1 MLHLKYKKKK
11 EIVKKANSLFFVE
24 YPKKILYNEYGD
36 TMLALITGASS
47 GIGRDMARVLSEMGY
62 DLILV
67 ARRKTKLQALKKEL
81 NTNVECIVMDISTT
95 FNCME
100 LYQEV
105 KDKDIDIV
113 INNAGF
119 GLFGEFSDT
128 NLDKELDMIDLN
140 IKAYHILTKLF
151 LKDFVKR
158 DYGRILNVASMA
170 GFMPGPYMATYY
182 ATKNYIVSLS
192 LAIYEELKRDKSNV
206 KISIF
211 CPGPVNTNFNN
222 VADVKFNISSLN
234 SEYASKVAIDG
245 MFMNKLLIIPN
256 NMKFNH
262 LLTKIVPTKSILFV
276 NSLIQER
283 KEE

>member
-1 MLHLKYKKKK
+1 MK
-11 EIVKKANSLFFVE
+11 
-24 YPKKILYNEYGD
+24 
-36 TMLALITGASS
+36 ALITGASS
-47 GIGRDMARVLSEMGY
+47 GIGKNMAYVLANKGI

-67 ARRKTKLQALKKEL
+67 ARNKDELLKIKA
-81 NTNVECIVMDISTT
+81 NVKVNVEVI
-95 FNCME
+95 E
-100 LYQEV
+100 LDLLKEKNVFKLYEMC
-105 KDKDIDIV
+105 KDRNIDIL

-119 GLFGEFSDT
+119 GLFGLFTETD
-128 NLDKELDMIDLN
+128 LARELEMIDLN